1 MEANSED
8 DLPIQVEVLRPG
20 TKYNTSTDASMEP
33 IPSHG
38 PIAPLSPRQTSF
50 VDSDHEYPVP
60 RSAPQPISTQPSKTS
75 RSILEDYA
83 HPRPLPTPGRS
94 ATSIPPNLLPS
105 APASPPT
112 PAPSPGPHS
121 RAPNWTFAGENEV
134 GFLRESTRY
143 FEHLD
148 SSQRER
154 FLGELLNMCNNQQL
168 IFVHNFVAPKLKK
181 DPFLHLPNEL
191 CLRVCLSIPRG
202 NTVTYIFR
210 YYLLWT
216 TPSPWRELLK
226 FLNDGGS
233 Y

>member
-1 MEANSED
+1 MEPDSD
-8 DLPIQVEVLRPG
+8 DEFPVRVETMR
-20 TKYNTSTDASMEP
+20 KYNSSNESSIESLTPHA
-33 IPSHG
+33 PS
-38 PIAPLSPRQTSF
+38 ARLSPRRITLM
-50 VDSDHEYPVP
+50 DSDHEYPPP
-60 RSAPQPISTQPSKTS
+60 RSAPQPISTRPSRANRMNT
-75 RSILEDYA
+75 EEYA

-94 ATSIPPNLLPS
+94 AASIPPSLLPS

-148 SSQRER
+148 SAQRER

-168 IFVHNFVAPKLKK
+168 VFVHNFVAPKLKK

-191 CLRVCLSIPRG
+191 CLRVGCAQSFIC
-202 NTVTYIFR
+202 Y
-210 YYLLWT
+210 W
-216 TPSPWRELLK
+216 
-226 FLNDGGS
+226 
-233 Y
+233 

>member
-1 MEANSED
+1 MEPDSED
-8 DLPIQVEVLRPG
+8 DLPVQVEAMKSGIR
-20 TKYNTSTDASMEP
+20 YNSSTDSSKEP
-33 IPSHG
+33 LTSHG
-38 PIAPLSPRQTSF
+38 PSAPLSPRRTSF
-50 VDSDHEYPVP
+50 ADDDREYAVS
-60 RSAPQPISTQPSKTS
+60 RSAPQSISTHTSKAN
-75 RSILEDYA
+75 RSNLEDYA

-168 IFVHNFVAPKLKK
+168 VFVHNFVAPKLKK

-191 CLRVCLSIPRG
+191 CLRVRRFVSYLSIH
-202 NTVTYIFR
+202 TYCLRCF
-210 YYLLWT
+210 LLST
-216 TPSPWRELLK
+216 TR
-226 FLNDGGS
+226 
-233 Y
+233 

>member
-1 MEANSED
+1 METDSED
-8 DLPIQVEVLRPG
+8 ELPIHVEGMRPG
-20 TKYNTSTDASMEP
+20 IKYNASAESRMDSLTTP
-33 IPSHG
+33 AG
-38 PIAPLSPRQTSF
+38 DAPLSPRRGPLA
-50 VDSDHEYPVP
+50 DSDHQYTSSRP
-60 RSAPQPISTQPSKTS
+60 APKPISTQSSKTTS
-75 RSILEDYA
+75 SNTENYA

-94 ATSIPPNLLPS
+94 AASIPPNLLPS

-148 SSQRER
+148 SAQRER

-168 IFVHNFVAPKLKK
+168 VFVHNFVAPKLKK

-191 CLRVCLSIPRG
+191 CLRVGRAISS
-202 NTVTYIFR
+202 VSFSTYHFR
-210 YYLLWT
+210 YSLLLT
-216 TPSPWRELLK
+216 IL
-226 FLNDGGS
+226 
-233 Y
+233 